1 MWKRFA
7 PQGAIGKAF
16 QLEYAVKRI
25 ILWTEEQKN
34 KRIKRAMMKR
44 YWKS

>member
-7 PQGAIGKAF
+7 PRDAIGKAF
-16 QLEYAVKRI
+16 QLKYAVKEYFLRH
-25 ILWTEEQKN
+25 KN